1 MQAPSGTIGEGIST
15 GGPRRGALAPGQ
27 VGMVIGLG
35 VVFWFA
41 AAMIVRVGAPLG
53 IFGSTASV
61 LTFALTIPG
70 CWLAVL
76 VSKQVA
82 RLAAGQTV
90 PGIVLGTVIATFC
103 DGLALTWARGLFYG
117 SDLRLTTL
125 GAGWI
130 FWGVGLFLLFAYLND
145 HR

>member
-1 MQAPSGTIGEGIST
+1 
-15 GGPRRGALAPGQ
+15 
-27 VGMVIGLG
+27 
-35 VVFWFA
+35 
-41 AAMIVRVGAPLG
+41 
-53 IFGSTASV
+53 
-61 LTFALTIPG
+61 
-70 CWLAVL
+70 
-76 VSKQVA
+76 
-82 RLAAGQTV
+82 V